1 MDNKIIHINFAHFSF
16 ERCCGYNLP
25 LPEMI
30 AQFFTYMRGI
40 GPDAFVIKRYTFS
53 EGQVDHTSEEIMR
66 GCVPTSACD
75 LRIIRQAQLSLSSI
89 LDLRAEEAHKTIARS
104 ISNIYELRQEDSMS
118 LVFVNCDRGI
128 IGCGWYDSA
137 RTTRKGMKLAEF
149 MLYALGSLNR
159 WDKTLLTAV
168 YHYLPYEST
177 FSLAESE
184 KASDIFTTT
193 LAQRAVRENGR
204 PHVVMN

>member
-75 LRIIRQAQLSLSSI
+75 LRIIHQAQLSLSSI

>member
-1 MDNKIIHINFAHFSF
+1 MDTKIIHINFAHFSF

-30 AQFFTYMRGI
+30 AQFFAYMRGV
-40 GPDAFVIKRYTFS
+40 GPDAFVIKRYTFN
-53 EGQVDHTSEEIMR
+53 EGQADHTSEEIMR

-75 LRIIRQAQLSLSSI
+75 LKVIRQAQLSLSSN
-89 LDLRAEEAHKTIARS
+89 LDLRAEEARRTITRS
-104 ISNIYELRQEDSMS
+104 ISNIYELRHDYAN
-118 LVFVNCDRGI
+118 LVFVNCDGGI

-137 RTTRKGMKLAEF
+137 RTIRKGMKLAEF
-149 MLYALGSLNR
+149 MLYALGSLNK

-168 YHYLPYEST
+168 YNYLPYEGT